1 MEKEAGRGPDPSEA
15 GTQRAAFRLSGLTCQ
30 DCAARV
36 QKTVAALPGITG
48 AEVDLGTARL
58 TCSFDPTA
66 MSVGAIAQAVRGLGY
81 GAEVEGRQDAPEA
94 TSFWRRY
101 DRELLTAAAGL
112 FLALGWGLSWGHEP
126 NDVAKGFYAAAMLI
140 GGWPLVQSSLRA
152 LREGSVGMDLLMTLA
167 VVGGVLLGEWTEA
180 AMVVFLF
187 GLAHTLE
194 TLSLDQARGAIRAL
208 MDLAPQEAWL
218 LDGKEPRRVP
228 VEEVP
233 IGARVLVKPGERIA
247 VDGEVVSGHSAV
259 DQAPITGESAP
270 VDKGLGDPVFAGTL
284 NQQGALEVRVTK
296 RAQDTTFARILHRI
310 EEAQAQR
317 APTQRFVERFAKYYT
332 PAVIL
337 LAGLVMLIPPL
348 WFDAPFRAWAYKGLV
363 LLMVSCPCAL
373 VLSTPVAVVS
383 GLAAAARHGVLIK
396 GGLHLEEAG
405 RAVAV
410 AFDKTGTLTVGR
422 PEVTQVIPLNGTSR
436 EQVLAL
442 AAAVERNSEHP
453 LAAAIRRRARQE
465 QVALPSAHDFTAL
478 TGLGAQATI
487 DGKVHYVG
495 GPRLFTE
502 LGLRDAA
509 ATEQLEALPETAGAV
524 VLVGTEE
531 QAAGI
536 LTVAD
541 QVRDSSATT
550 VQALRSL
557 GLQPMVLLT
566 GDNAMTAQA
575 VGAAVGVD
583 EVRAELLPEDKV
595 AAVRELELRYGRT
608 IMVGDGVNDAPAL
621 AAAHVG
627 VAMGA
632 AGTDV
637 ALETADIALM
647 GDDLSKLP
655 FAIDLSRK
663 TLRIVKQN
671 IAFALLLKL
680 LFMALTFPGLTT
692 LWMAVGADTGASLA
706 VIANAMRLQRMRP
719 R

>member
-1 MEKEAGRGPDPSEA
+1 MEKGAGLRPELSEREM
-15 GTQRAAFRLSGLTCQ
+15 QRAAFRLSGLTCQ

-36 QKTVAALPGITG
+36 RETVAALPGTTE
-48 AEVDLGTARL
+48 AAVDLGTARL

-66 MSVGAIAQAVRGLGY
+66 ISVGAIAQAVQGLGY
-81 GAEVEGRQDAPEA
+81 GAEVEGPRNAPQA
-94 TSFWRRY
+94 TPLGRRY
-101 DRELLTAAAGL
+101 GREWLTAAAGF
-112 FLALGWGLSWGHEP
+112 FLALGWGLSGGQEP
-126 NDVAKGFYAAAMLI
+126 DGVAQGFYVAALLL
-140 GGWPLVQSSLRA
+140 GGWPLARSGLRTLRA
-152 LREGSVGMDLLMTLA
+152 GSVGMDLLMTLA
-167 VVGGVLLGEWTEA
+167 VVGGVLLGEWMEA

-194 TLSLDQARGAIRAL
+194 TLSLDKARHAIRAL
-208 MDLAPQEAWL
+208 MALAPQEAWL
-218 LDGKEPRRVP
+218 LDGEEPRRVP
-228 VEEVP
+228 VEAVP
-233 IGARVLVKPGERIA
+233 LGAHVLIKPGERIA

-259 DQAPITGESAP
+259 DQAPITGESVP
-270 VDKGLGDPVFAGTL
+270 VDKEPGDPVFAGTL

-296 RAQDTTFARILHRI
+296 RAPETTFARILHRI
-310 EEAQAQR
+310 EEAQSQR

-337 LAGLVMLIPPL
+337 LAGLVMLVPPL
-348 WFDAPFRAWAYKGLV
+348 VFDAPFREWAYKGLV
-363 LLMVSCPCAL
+363 LLMVSCPCAF

-410 AFDKTGTLTVGR
+410 AFDKTGTLTVGQ

-442 AAAVERNSEHP
+442 AAAVERHSEHP
-453 LAAAIRRRARQE
+453 LAAAIQRRARQE
-465 QVALPSAHDFTAL
+465 QVEFPLAQDFTSL

-487 DGKVHYVG
+487 DGQVHYVG

-502 LGLRDAA
+502 LGLLDAA
-509 ATEQLEALPETAGAV
+509 AMEQLEALPKGGGTP

-531 QAAGI
+531 QVAGI

-541 QVRDSSATT
+541 QVRDSSAAT
-550 VQALRSL
+550 VQALRTR
-557 GLQPMVLLT
+557 GLQPTVMLT

-575 VGAAVGVD
+575 MGAEVGVD

-595 AAVRELELRYGRT
+595 AAVRELEARHGRT

-663 TLRIVKQN
+663 TLRIIKQN